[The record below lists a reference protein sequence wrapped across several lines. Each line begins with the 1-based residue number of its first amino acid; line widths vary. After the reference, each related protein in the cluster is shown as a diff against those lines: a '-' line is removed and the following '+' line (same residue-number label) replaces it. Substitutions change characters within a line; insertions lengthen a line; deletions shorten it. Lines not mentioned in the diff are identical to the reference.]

1 MTRSMAALILLL
13 SVVAAG
19 PLQITP
25 NSDRIQTLQNIII
38 EPGETV
44 HDVQCFVCSVR
55 VRGHVAGD
63 IVTVG
68 GAIFVEGT
76 GSVSGNAVAAGGR
89 IETYSQSK
97 ISGDAVAVGGYVQRA
112 EGSAI
117 GGKSV
122 SVAYVVIP
130 GQYRPTLLGGLA
142 LAVLNVF
149 FVALAYVALQEKRA
163 ENTSRAIERR
173 VGSVLFSGV
182 VLLGLLYGLDSL
194 TRHLGRAENGADIAL
209 LTLVVVMAAAGAAG
223 LGYWVAR
230 IAFPNTSGFWAA
242 TGGILALT
250 LLELVPLLGFLVFAV
265 GLLLSLG
272 AVVVSR
278 FGSREVTAPSG
289 AS

>member
-1 MTRSMAALILLL
+1 MTRSLAVIILLL
-13 SVVAAG
+13 SVVRVVPAQTN
-19 PLQITP
+19 P
-25 NSDRIQTLQNIII
+25 SKDRIKTLQNIVI
-38 EPGETV
+38 ESGETV
-44 HDVQCFVCSVR
+44 NDVQCFVCSVD
-55 VRGHVAGD
+55 VRGHVTGD

-68 GAIFVEGT
+68 GAIFIEGT
-76 GSVSGNAVAAGGR
+76 GSVRGNAIAAGGR
-89 IETYSQSK
+89 IEAYSSSK
-97 ISGDAVAVGGYVQRA
+97 ISGGALAVGGYVERS
-112 EGSAI
+112 EGAAI
-117 GGKSV
+117 GGDSV

-149 FVALAYVALQEKRA
+149 FVSLAYVALQEKRA

-173 VGSVLFSGV
+173 AGSVLFSGI

-194 TRHLGRAENGADIAL
+194 TRHLGRAEDWADIAL
-209 LTLVVVMAAAGAAG
+209 FTLVVVIAAAGAAG

-242 TGGILALT
+242 IGGILALT

-272 AVVVSR
+272 AVLVSR
-278 FGSREVTAPSG
+278 FGTREVTAPSD

>member
-1 MTRSMAALILLL
+1 MTRSLAILILLI
-13 SVVAAG
+13 SVVRVVPAQTN
-19 PLQITP
+19 P
-25 NSDRIQTLQNIII
+25 SKDRIKTFQNIVI
-38 EPGETV
+38 ESGDTV
-44 HDVQCFVCSVR
+44 NGVQCFVCSVH
-55 VRGHVAGD
+55 VRGHVTGD

-76 GSVSGNAVAAGGR
+76 GAVDGDAVAAGGR
-89 IETYSQSK
+89 IEAYSNSK
-97 ISGDAVAVGGYVQRA
+97 ISGDAVAVGGYVERSD
-112 EGSAI
+112 GSAI
-117 GGKSV
+117 EGDTV
-122 SVAYVVIP
+122 SVPYVVIP

-149 FVALAYVALQEKRA
+149 FVSLAYLALQAKRA

-173 VGSVLFSGV
+173 VGSVLFSGI

-194 TRHLGRAENGADIAL
+194 TRYLGRAEDWADIAL
-209 LTLVVVMAAAGAAG
+209 FTFVLVIAAAGAAG

-230 IAFPNTSGFWAA
+230 IAFPETSGFWAA

-272 AVVVSR
+272 AVMVSR
-278 FGSREVTAPSG
+278 FGSREVA
-289 AS
+289 ASASAS

>member
-1 MTRSMAALILLL
+1 MARSLAVLILLL
-13 SVVAAG
+13 FVVRVAPAQTN
-19 PLQITP
+19 PK
-25 NSDRIQTLQNIII
+25 DRIKTLENIVI
-38 EPGETV
+38 ETGETV
-44 HDVQCFVCSVR
+44 NDVQCFVCSVR

-76 GSVSGNAVAAGGR
+76 GFVGGNAIAAGGR
-89 IETYSQSK
+89 IEAYSNSK
-97 ISGDAVAVGGYVQRA
+97 ISGDAVAVGGYVERS

-117 GGKSV
+117 GGDSV

-130 GQYRPTLLGGLA
+130 GQYRPTFLGGLA
-142 LAVLNVF
+142 LALLNVF
-149 FVALAYVALQEKRA
+149 FVSLAYVALQEKRA

-173 VGSVLFSGV
+173 LGSVLFSGI

-194 TRHLGRAENGADIAL
+194 TRHLGRAENWADIAL
-209 LTLVVVMAAAGAAG
+209 FTLVVVFAASGAAG

-242 TGGILALT
+242 TGGILALS

-272 AVVVSR
+272 AVLVSR
-278 FGSREVTAPSG
+278 FGTREVTAP
-289 AS
+289 ASAL